1 MSSRKN
7 TSASVSTRRDSTTI
21 QMLLAF
27 GKPALI
33 LITQKLKAYL
43 YEEKLPVKSEN
54 IFSMIMSS
62 GVMKSF
68 FHEIVHFKI
77 GLICFFKTLN
87 KMYTS

>member
-7 TSASVSTRRDSTTI
+7 TSASVSTRRDSTI

-27 GKPALI
+27 GRPTLI

-77 GLICFFKTLN
+77 GLICFFKTFN